1 MEPPFR
7 NRTRYWE
14 NDSIEYSSDDAA
26 TGELAPMSD
35 KSPRKFGGVVLC
47 GGEST
52 RMGQP
57 KLSLPFGAQTM
68 LERVVSV
75 LQQVVSP
82 IVVVA
87 VSGQQLPD
95 LGDGVII
102 ARDEQEGFGP
112 LGGLVGGLALLRKHV
127 DAAYV
132 SSCDVPLLTPS
143 FVQYMIDTLGSHDVV
158 MPRDGKYHHPLAAV
172 YRTSLEDKV
181 RSLIAQQR
189 LRPFFL
195 LEECDSHVVD
205 VDCLRD
211 VDPNLNSLRNCNTP
225 EEYQSLLAEA
235 GFSTEETG
243 RTTVD

>member
-1 MEPPFR
+1 MSNE
-7 NRTRYWE
+7 NRTE
-14 NDSIEYSSDDAA
+14 
-26 TGELAPMSD
+26 
-35 KSPRKFGGVVLC
+35 FGGVVLC
-47 GGEST
+47 GGGST

-57 KLSLPFGAQTM
+57 KLSLPFGSKTM
-68 LERVVSV
+68 LECVVST
-75 LQQVVSP
+75 LKQVVSP

-87 VSGQQLPD
+87 ASDQQLPR
-95 LGDGVII
+95 LGDDVIV
-102 ARDEQEGFGP
+102 ARDEQDGFGP
-112 LGGLVGGLALLRKHV
+112 LGGLVVGLSLLREHV

-132 SSCDVPLLTPS
+132 SSCDVPLLAS
-143 FVQYMIDTLGSHDVV
+143 EFVRQMINALKSHDVV

-195 LEECDSHVVD
+195 LEECDSHIVD
-205 VDCLRD
+205 VDGLRD

-225 EEYQSLLAEA
+225 EEYQALLAEA
-235 GFSTEETG
+235 GFATETTD